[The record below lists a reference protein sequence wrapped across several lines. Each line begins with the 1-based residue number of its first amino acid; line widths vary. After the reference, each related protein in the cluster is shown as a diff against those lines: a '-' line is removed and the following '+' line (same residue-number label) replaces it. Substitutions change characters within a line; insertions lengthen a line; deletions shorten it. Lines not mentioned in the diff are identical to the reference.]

1 MTSLDRAAQSSFP
14 WGKGGAA
21 SGAAACGSTV
31 SKGTKFPDESLPWGF
46 TEETP
51 HSQCPRGTWQGFTT
65 APQCLQG
72 LRLEQAGQL
81 AAPCLALPFGKV

>member
-65 APQCLQG
+65 APHSACKVCDSNKLG
-72 LRLEQAGQL
+72 SWLLRA
-81 AAPCLALPFGKV
+81 